1 MTRDISH
8 QPSVVSRQLR
18 EGLDKSDRL
27 FADSRKP
34 KAESHSNREPSA
46 KTQHTINRPKIGLT
60 MGDAAGIGPEI
71 IIKALAHKSVY
82 SMCQPIVIGSPAI
95 LQNACQLIS
104 PGASPSKFNIIK
116 TPMQAS
122 ATHGIIDVLA
132 ISSISPEEICRGTID
147 VRAGAAAVKA
157 IEVGA
162 QLAMRGELDAITTA
176 PICKAAINRA
186 GIPYSGHTEMLAA
199 FTNTPDVVMM
209 LCTPEALDSHQPSV
223 LPAVSFVTDHIAL
236 ADVPKHLSIS
246 RIVNVIRITQQ
257 VLIRCGISE
266 PRLVVA
272 GLNPH
277 AGEDGMFGEEEV
289 HFIRPAIAQGQ
300 TQMGTID
307 GPLPA
312 DALFV
317 KANQGKWHAVIA
329 MYHDQGNIPIKLLGF
344 GKLVNVTLGLPII
357 RTSVDHGTA
366 FDIAGKGIASE
377 GSLVAAL
384 NCASQLA
391 N

>member
-1 MTRDISH
+1 MTRTEIRIQSE
-8 QPSVVSRQLR
+8 VAALR
-18 EGLDKSDRL
+18 NQHPLMGDGT
-27 FADSRKP
+27 
-34 KAESHSNREPSA
+34 N
-46 KTQHTINRPKIGLT
+46 TQHPTNRPKVGLT

-95 LQNACQLIS
+95 LQDVYQFISTGAPQL
-104 PGASPSKFNIIK
+104 KLNIIK

-122 ATHGIIDVLA
+122 ATHGIIDVLDV
-132 ISSISPEEICRGTID
+132 SSISPEEICRGTID
-147 VRAGAAAVKA
+147 ARAGAAAVEA
-157 IEVGA
+157 IEIA
-162 QLAMRGELDAITTA
+162 TQFAMRGELDAITTA

-186 GIPYSGHTEMLAA
+186 GIHYSGHTEMLAA
-199 FTNTPDVVMM
+199 FTKTSDVVMM
-209 LCTPEALDSHQPSV
+209 FCTPEALTSKPV
-223 LPAVSFVTDHIAL
+223 LEPTTRTDEATLPLQNNRVAFAVSFVTDHIAL
-236 ADVPKHLSIS
+236 ADVPQHLSIP
-246 RIVNVIRITQQ
+246 RIVNVIQMTQQ

-277 AGEDGMFGEEEV
+277 AGEDGLFGKEEAR
-289 HFIRPAIAQGQ
+289 FIRPAISQVQ
-300 TQMGTID
+300 TQNGSID

-317 KANQGKWHAVIA
+317 KANQGEWHAVVA

-366 FDIAGKGIASE
+366 FDIAGKGVANES
-377 GSLVAAL
+377 SLVAAL
-384 NCASQLA
+384 NCASRLA
-391 N
+391 S

>member
-1 MTRDISH
+1 
-8 QPSVVSRQLR
+8 
-18 EGLDKSDRL
+18 
-27 FADSRKP
+27 
-34 KAESHSNREPSA
+34 
-46 KTQHTINRPKIGLT
+46 

-82 SMCQPIVIGSPAI
+82 STCQPIVIGSPAI
-95 LQNACQLIS
+95 LQDACQFIS
-104 PGASPSKFNIIK
+104 TDAPPLKFNIIK

-122 ATHGIIDVLA
+122 ATHGTIDVLDS
-132 ISSISPEEICRGTID
+132 SSISPEAICRGTID

-157 IEVGA
+157 IEVAA

-186 GIPYSGHTEMLAA
+186 GLPYSGHTEMLAA

-209 LCTPEALDSHQPSV
+209 LCTPEALTPIPTLETTTRRGEVPSPQQNSRV
-223 LPAVSFVTDHIAL
+223 AFAVSFVTDHIAL

-266 PRLVVA
+266 PRLAVA

-300 TQMGTID
+300 TQKGTID

-344 GKLVNVTLGLPII
+344 GKLVNITLGLPII

-377 GSLVAAL
+377 SSLVAAL
-384 NCASQLA
+384 NCASRLA

>member
-1 MTRDISH
+1 MTRTEMQIQSE
-8 QPSVVSRQLR
+8 VTAFRNSRPLI
-18 EGLDKSDRL
+18 GSGT
-27 FADSRKP
+27 
-34 KAESHSNREPSA
+34 N
-46 KTQHTINRPKIGLT
+46 TQHTTNRPKVGLT

-71 IIKALAHKSVY
+71 IIKALTHKSVY

-95 LQNACQLIS
+95 LQDACQLIS
-104 PGASPSKFNIIK
+104 ADAPQLKLNIIK

-122 ATHGIIDVLA
+122 ATHGTIDVLEV
-132 ISSISPEEICRGTID
+132 SSISPEEICRGTID

-157 IEVGA
+157 IEVA
-162 QLAMRGELDAITTA
+162 VQLAMDGQLDAITTA

-186 GIPYSGHTEMLAA
+186 GTPYSGHTEMLAA
-199 FTNTPDVVMM
+199 FTNTPEVVMM
-209 LCTPEALDSHQPSV
+209 LCTPEALTRKPALETTTCGGEITPSV
-223 LPAVSFVTDHIAL
+223 ENNQVAFAVSFVTNHIAL
-236 ADVPKHLSIS
+236 ADVPKHLSIP
-246 RIVNVIRITQQ
+246 RIATVIRITQQ

-277 AGEDGMFGEEEV
+277 AGENGMFGEEEA
-289 HFIRPAIAQGQ
+289 HFIRPAIAQVQ
-300 TQMGTID
+300 TQNGTID

-312 DALFV
+312 DVLFV
-317 KANQGKWHAVIA
+317 KANQGQWHAVIA

-366 FDIAGKGIASE
+366 FDIAGKGVANES
-377 GSLVAAL
+377 SLIAAL
-384 NCASQLA
+384 SCASRLV